1 MGDWL
6 NQYNA
11 VVVYLIPVGIIL
23 GATLAGLII
32 EVVVLRR
39 VAKWAEKTTWKGDD
53 AILHALRGKVVIWS
67 LLLGINAALAHVPF
81 HIPAPTLGLSHQILT
96 ALFILTVTSGVA
108 SAAAG
113 LIRSPV
119 SPDARPALSLVTTS
133 VQVVVYVIGILIVL
147 DVFAISIT
155 PALAA
160 LGVTGLAVSLALQ
173 GTLTDLISGIQII
186 ASRQVRPGDFIRLEN
201 GEEGYVTDVNWRT
214 TRIRQITNNMV
225 IMPNSQITTSMVLN
239 FHEPERALLVPVP
252 LGVSYASDLEFVERV
267 TLEVA
272 HEVMA
277 AVEGGITPSEPFIRY
292 TTFGDSSINFT
303 VYLHCAEYADNYL
316 VKHEFIKRL
325 HRRYNTEGIDIPFP
339 TQTVYVQPQVA
350 APARITPP
358 VQAIERGQPSA

>member
-1 MGDWL
+1 MWDWL
-6 NQYNA
+6 NQSEA
-11 VVVYLIPVGIIL
+11 VLVYLIPLGIVA
-23 GATLAGLII
+23 GAALVGLII

-39 VAKWAEKTTWKGDD
+39 LAKWAEKTTWKGDD

-67 LLLGINAALAHVPF
+67 TLIGISQALNHVPF
-81 HIPAPTLGLSHQILT
+81 SIPAPTVRLIHQIL
-96 ALFILTVTSGVA
+96 LVIFILTMTSGVA
-108 SAAAG
+108 SATAG
-113 LIRSPV
+113 LIRSPL

-133 VQVVVYVIGILIVL
+133 VQVLVYIVGILIVL

-173 GTLTDLISGIQII
+173 GTLMDLISGIQII
-186 ASRQVRPGDFIRLEN
+186 ASRQIRPGDFIRLEN

-214 TRIRQITNNMV
+214 TRIRQITNNMI

-267 TLEVA
+267 TLAVA
-272 HEVMA
+272 HEVLA
-277 AVEGGITPSEPFIRY
+277 AVEGGIAPSEPFIRF
-292 TTFGDSSINFT
+292 TAFGGSSIDFT

-325 HRRYNTEGIDIPFP
+325 HRRYNAEGIDIPFP
-339 TQTVYVQPQVA
+339 TQTVYVQPQAVTTER
-350 APARITPP
+350 APA
-358 VQAIERGQPSA
+358 S

>member
-1 MGDWL
+1 MWQWL
-6 NQYNA
+6 IDSESILID
-11 VVVYLIPVGIIL
+11 LIPVGIIA
-23 GATLAGLII
+23 GAALVGLII

-39 VAKWAEKTTWKGDD
+39 LAKWAEKTTWQGDD
-53 AILHALRGKVVIWS
+53 AILHALRGKVIIWS
-67 LLLGINAALAHVPF
+67 TLFGVNLALPHVPF
-81 HIPAPTLGLSHQILT
+81 TIPAPTLVLIHQIL
-96 ALFILTVTSGVA
+96 LVLVILTVTSGVA

-119 SPDARPALSLVTTS
+119 TPDARPALSLVTTS
-133 VQVVVYVIGILIVL
+133 VQVLIYILGILIVL
-147 DVFAISIT
+147 QVFAISIT

-214 TRIRQITNNMV
+214 TRIRQITNNMI

-267 TLEVA
+267 TLAVA
-272 HEVMA
+272 HEVLTE
-277 AVEGGITPSEPFIRY
+277 VEGGIAPSEPFIRY
-292 TTFGDSSINFT
+292 TAFGDSSINFI
-303 VYLHCAEYADNYL
+303 VYLHCVAYADSYL

-325 HRRYNTEGIDIPFP
+325 HRRYNAEGIDIPFP
-339 TQTVYVQPQVA
+339 TQTVYVQPQAVMTER
-350 APARITPP
+350 APAL
-358 VQAIERGQPSA
+358 